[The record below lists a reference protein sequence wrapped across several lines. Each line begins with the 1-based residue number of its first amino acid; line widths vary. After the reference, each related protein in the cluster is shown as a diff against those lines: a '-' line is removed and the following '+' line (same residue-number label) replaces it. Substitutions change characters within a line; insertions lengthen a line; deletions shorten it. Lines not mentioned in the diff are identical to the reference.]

1 MYIFIYNYSEAFF
14 VLFCILYENKIVLW
28 KKNNLILATPLLVF
42 MWIFLFF
49 IFLIFHY
56 ERGGGVQGLQFTF

>member
-14 VLFCILYENKIVLW
+14 VLFCILYENNSFV

-56 ERGGGVQGLQFTF
+56 ERGGGIQGLQSTF